1 MKREREIG
9 KKVTVVGAGFVGA
22 TCARRIIEKDLADVV
37 LIDIIEGLPQGR
49 ALDLMES
56 APVEG
61 YSAQIT
67 GTNNYKDTK
76 NSDIVVITAGI
87 ARKPGMSRDDLLQT
101 NAKIIKDVV
110 TKTVKYSPN
119 AILVMVTN
127 PLDVISYLA
136 YKTSGFKSH
145 KVIGMAGVLDSA
157 RYRFFI
163 AEALG
168 ITPSSVNA
176 FVLGGH
182 GDSMVPLP
190 RYSTVNGIPI
200 TQLLSKKKIDEINER
215 TKNGGAEIVG
225 LLKTGSAYYAPSASV
240 VEMVKSIL
248 LDENKILPCCVLLN
262 GEYGLK
268 DIYCGVP
275 VKLSKNGVEEI
286 VKVDLTQEE
295 LAYLKKSSDA
305 VKENIKKLN
314 LKS

>member
-1 MKREREIG
+1 MIKERKMD

-22 TCARRIIEKDLADVV
+22 TCARRIIEKDLADVC
-37 LIDIIEGLPQGR
+37 LIDIVEGLPQGR

-61 YSAQIT
+61 YSAQIV
-67 GTNNYKDTK
+67 GTNDYKDTK

-110 TKTVKYSPN
+110 TKIVAQSPN
-119 AILVMVTN
+119 AILIMVTN

-136 YKTSGFKSH
+136 YKVSGFKAH

-168 ITPSSVNA
+168 VTPSLVHA

-200 TQLLSKKKIDEINER
+200 TQLLTKEKIDEINKR

-225 LLKTGSAYYAPSASV
+225 LLKTGSAYYAPSASA

-248 LDENKILPCCVLLN
+248 LDENKVLPCCVYLN

-268 DIYCGVP
+268 DIYCGLP
-275 VKLSKNGVEEI
+275 ARLSKNGLEEI
-286 VKVDLTQEE
+286 VKIDLTKKE
-295 LAYLKKSSDA
+295 LASLKKSSDA

-314 LKS
+314 L

>member
-1 MKREREIG
+1 MLKERKMG

-56 APVEG
+56 APIEG
-61 YSAQIT
+61 YSAQII
-67 GTNNYKDTK
+67 GTNDYKDTK
-76 NSDIVVITAGI
+76 NSDIVVVTAGI
-87 ARKPGMSRDDLLQT
+87 ARKPGMSRDDLLQI

-110 TKTVKYSPN
+110 ENIAKFSPN
-119 AILVMVTN
+119 AILIMVTN
-127 PLDVISYLA
+127 PLDVMSYLA
-136 YKTSGFKSH
+136 YKTTKFKSS

-163 AEALG
+163 AQALG
-168 ITPSSVNA
+168 VTPSLVNA

-200 TQLLSKKKIDEINER
+200 TQLLDIKKINQINER

-248 LDENKILPCCVLLN
+248 LNENRILPCCVFLK

-268 DIYCGVP
+268 DIYCGIP
-275 VKLSKNGVEEI
+275 VRLSKNGVEEI
-286 VKVDLTQEE
+286 IKIDLTKEE
-295 LAYLKKSSDA
+295 LESLKNSSEA
-305 VKENIKKLN
+305 VKKNIKKLN
-314 LKS
+314 I

>member
-1 MKREREIG
+1 MKKRNMD

-61 YSAQIT
+61 YSAQII
-67 GTNNYKDTK
+67 GTNDYKDTK
-76 NSDIVVITAGI
+76 DSDIVVITAGI

-110 TKTVKYSPN
+110 NKIVKYSPN
-119 AILVMVTN
+119 AILIMVTN

-136 YKTSGFKSH
+136 YKVSGFESRR
-145 KVIGMAGVLDSA
+145 VIGMAGVLDSA

-168 ITPSSVNA
+168 ITPNLVHA

-200 TQLLSKKKIDEINER
+200 TQLLPKKKIDEINER
-215 TKNGGAEIVG
+215 TKNGGAEIVR
-225 LLKTGSAYYAPSASV
+225 LLKTGSAYYAPSASA

-248 LDENKILPCCVLLN
+248 LDENKILPCCVYLN
-262 GEYGLK
+262 GEYGLE

-275 VKLSKNGVEEI
+275 ARLSKNGLEEI
-286 VKVDLTQEE
+286 VKIDLTKDE
-295 LAYLKKSSDA
+295 LASLKKSSDA
-305 VKENIKKLN
+305 VKENIKKLD
-314 LKS
+314 L

>member
-1 MKREREIG
+1 MKERKIN

-61 YSAQIT
+61 YSAQIM
-67 GTNNYKDTK
+67 GTNDYKDTK
-76 NSDIVVITAGI
+76 DSDIVVITAGI

-101 NAKIIKDVV
+101 NAKIITDVV
-110 TKTVKYSPN
+110 TKIVKYSPN
-119 AILVMVTN
+119 AILIMITN

-136 YKTSGFKSH
+136 YKVSGFESRR
-145 KVIGMAGVLDSA
+145 VIGMAGVLDSA

-168 ITPSSVNA
+168 ITPNLVHA

-200 TQLLSKKKIDEINER
+200 TQLLPKKKIDEINER

-225 LLKTGSAYYAPSASV
+225 LLKTGSAYYAPSASA

-248 LDENKILPCCVLLN
+248 LDENKILPCCVYLN

-275 VKLSKNGVEEI
+275 ARLSKKGLEEI
-286 VKVDLTQEE
+286 VTIDLTKDEI
-295 LAYLKKSSDA
+295 ASLKRSSVA

-314 LKS
+314 L

>member
-1 MKREREIG
+1 MKKERKMD

-61 YSAQIT
+61 YSAQII
-67 GTNNYKDTK
+67 GTNDYKDTK

-87 ARKPGMSRDDLLQT
+87 ARKPGMSRDDLLGI

-110 TKTVKYSPN
+110 KNIVKHSPN
-119 AILVMVTN
+119 AIIIMVTN
-127 PLDVISYLA
+127 PLDVMSYLA
-136 YKTSGFKSH
+136 YKTSGFKPN

-163 AEALG
+163 AEALNV
-168 ITPSSVNA
+168 TPNCVNA

-190 RYSTVNGIPI
+190 RYSTINGIPI
-200 TQLLSKKKIDEINER
+200 TQLLTKEKIDEINER

-248 LDENKILPCCVLLN
+248 LNENKVLPCCVYLN

-268 DIYCGVP
+268 DVYCGVP
-275 VKLSKNGVEEI
+275 ARLSKDGLEEI
-286 VKVDLTQEE
+286 VKIELTKEE
-295 LAYLKKSSDA
+295 LASLKKSSDA
-305 VKENIKKLN
+305 VKENIKKLMI
-314 LKS
+314 

>member
-1 MKREREIG
+1 MKKERKMN

-61 YSAQIT
+61 YSAQII
-67 GTNNYKDTK
+67 GTNDYKDTK

-87 ARKPGMSRDDLLQT
+87 ARKPGMSRDDLLKT

-110 TKTVKYSPN
+110 TKIVANSPN
-119 AILVMVTN
+119 AILIMVTN

-136 YKTSGFKSH
+136 YKISGFKSNR
-145 KVIGMAGVLDSA
+145 VIGMAGVLDSA

-168 ITPSSVNA
+168 ITPHLVHA

-200 TQLLSKKKIDEINER
+200 TQLLSIKKIDEINER

-248 LDENKILPCCVLLN
+248 LDENKILPCCVYLN
-262 GEYGLK
+262 GEYGLR

-275 VKLSKNGVEEI
+275 VRLSKNGVEEI
-286 VKVDLTQEE
+286 VKIDLTKGE
-295 LAYLKKSSDA
+295 LASLKKSSDA
-305 VKENIKKLN
+305 VKLNIKKL
-314 LKS
+314 SF

>member
-1 MKREREIG
+1 MKKERKME

-22 TCARRIIEKDLADVV
+22 TCARRIIEKDLADVC

-61 YSAQIT
+61 YSAQII
-67 GTNNYKDTK
+67 GTNDYKDTK

-87 ARKPGMSRDDLLQT
+87 ARKPGMSRDDLLQI

-110 TKTVKYSPN
+110 TKIVKHSPN
-119 AILVMVTN
+119 AILIMVTN

-136 YKTSGFKSH
+136 YKVSGFSSNR
-145 KVIGMAGVLDSA
+145 VIGMAGVLDSA
-157 RYRFFI
+157 RYRYFI
-163 AEALG
+163 AEALNV
-168 ITPSSVNA
+168 TPGLVHA

-200 TQLLSKKKIDEINER
+200 TKLLPKGKIDEINKR
-215 TKNGGAEIVG
+215 TQNGGAEIVS

-268 DIYCGVP
+268 NVYCGVP
-275 VKLSKNGVEEI
+275 VRLSKRGVEEI
-286 VKVDLTQEE
+286 VKIDLTKSE
-295 LAYLKKSSDA
+295 LASLKKSSDA
-305 VKENIKKLN
+305 VKENIKKL
-314 LKS
+314 KI